1 MGGGRLEGGLLGAAR
16 DLAAVSAEGFLAD
29 LLTQDEDR
37 VDEGLGAG
45 RAAGQVDVDGND
57 VVAALDDGVV
67 LKTPPEDAH
76 APMEM
81 THLGSGIES

>member
-16 DLAAVSAEGFLAD
+16 DLAAVDAEGFLAD

-57 VVAALDDGVV
+57 VVQPWTTA
-67 LKTPPEDAH
+67 
-76 APMEM
+76 
-81 THLGSGIES
+81 

>member
-16 DLAAVSAEGFLAD
+16 DLAAVHAEGFLAD

-45 RAAGQVDVDGND
+45 RASGQVDVDGDD
-57 VVAALDDGVV
+57 VVAALDDGC
-67 LKTPPEDAH
+67 LLYTSPSPRDQR
-76 APMEM
+76 
-81 THLGSGIES
+81 GSRMPYSA